1 MGFKFFVK
9 TQVLNKPVFFFFFD
23 NSSKQ
28 LKTSLQCDL
37 SEAYSTLTGGY
48 LFGGELDKVIAL
60 HLGAICIKLLF

>member
-9 TQVLNKPVFFFFFD
+9 TQVLNKPVFFFD